1 MEQEVTA
8 LLGLIAAVAA
18 IIFFSAK
25 PAEGSVPEKSGGLGE
40 SLGGAATLPQTPVA
54 PPAAPAAPTTSG
66 VQASNPGAYHPVPK
80 LPEPEPP
87 AIVKAASGF
96 EGKALTSSN
105 FYEVLRPIAEQML
118 YEFGIRPEAALAQWA
133 HETGKGTGAIFKAS
147 NNLGSITAGS
157 WAYWGQ
163 DSEWH
168 ANEGKEVIV
177 RSTIEY
183 TTKALPGDE
192 VLEYDSGYL
201 NDKGELLMKVRR
213 KVPFRKYPT
222 LLAAARDWAQLLTQS
237 TRYRAVAQ
245 AAKSGDV
252 EGFANALVSSGYATD
267 PAYAAGIIRAYAE
280 LA

>member
-1 MEQEVTA
+1 MTA
-8 LLGLIAAVAA
+8 LLGLIAAVVA
-18 IIFFSAK
+18 IIFLSAK
-25 PAEGSVPEKSGGLGE
+25 PAEGSVPEKSGGLGAA
-40 SLGGAATLPQTPVA
+40 LGGSTLPQTPIA
-54 PPAAPAAPTTSG
+54 PPAAPAAPKPRG
-66 VQASNPGAYHPVPK
+66 VQASNPGAYHPVPR

-96 EGKALTSSN
+96 EGKAISSSN
-105 FYEVLRPIAEQML
+105 FYEVMRPIAEQML

-133 HETGKGTGAIFKAS
+133 HETGKGTGSIFKAS

-177 RSTIEY
+177 RATIEY

-201 NDKGELLMKVRR
+201 DPKTGGLLMKVRR

-237 TRYRAVAQ
+237 TRYRAVLQ

-252 EGFANALVSSGYATD
+252 EGFANALVASGYATD
-267 PAYAAGIIRAYAE
+267 PAYATGIIRAYSE
-280 LA
+280 LV